1 MANVFKE
8 RVIKPLKQLLNAGLT
23 PAKMAQALSIGFVLG
38 ITPILG
44 ISSLLAL
51 LIAAML
57 RLNQVAIQVANWA
70 AYPAQILLFIPY
82 IRAGEWLLGM
92 ESVAISPTEIA
103 SMFNEDFYASLQ
115 TYGQSLAAG
124 FAAWVVTAIPLSVA
138 LNYPFQIILLRTLY
152 KQNP

>member
-38 ITPILG
+38 ITPLLG
-44 ISSLLAL
+44 ISSLLAV
-51 LIAAML
+51 LIAAMF

-92 ESVAISPTEIA
+92 ESIAVSPTEIA

-115 TYGQSLAAG
+115 IYGRSLAAG
-124 FAAWVVTAIPLSVA
+124 FTAWAVTAIPFSVA
-138 LNYPFQIILLRTLY
+138 LNYHFKIILLRTLY

>member
-23 PAKMAQALSIGFVLG
+23 PAKMAQALSIWFVLG
-38 ITPILG
+38 ITPLLG
-44 ISSLLAL
+44 ISSLLAV
-51 LIAAML
+51 LIAAMF
-57 RLNQVAIQVANWA
+57 RLNQVAIQVANLA

-92 ESVAISPTEIA
+92 ESIAVSPTEIA

-115 TYGQSLAAG
+115 TYG
-124 FAAWVVTAIPLSVA
+124 
-138 LNYPFQIILLRTLY
+138 R
-152 KQNP
+152 

>member
-23 PAKMAQALSIGFVLG
+23 PAKMAQALSIGVVLG
-38 ITPILG
+38 MTPLLG
-44 ISSLLAL
+44 ISSLLAV
-51 LIAAML
+51 LIAAMF

-92 ESVAISPTEIA
+92 ESVAVSPTEIA

-115 TYGQSLAAG
+115 IYGRSLAAG
-124 FAAWVVTAIPLSVA
+124 FTAWAVTAIPLSVA
-138 LNYPFQIILLRTLY
+138 LNYPFKIILLRTLY

>member
-1 MANVFKE
+1 
-8 RVIKPLKQLLNAGLT
+8 
-23 PAKMAQALSIGFVLG
+23 MAQALSIGFVLG
-38 ITPILG
+38 ITPLLG
-44 ISSLLAL
+44 ISSLLAV
-51 LIAAML
+51 LIAAMF

-92 ESVAISPTEIA
+92 ESIAVSPTEIA

-115 TYGQSLAAG
+115 IYGRSLAAG
-124 FAAWVVTAIPLSVA
+124 FTAWAVTAIPFSVA
-138 LNYPFQIILLRTLY
+138 LNYPFKIILLRTLY

>member
-23 PAKMAQALSIGFVLG
+23 PSKMAQALSIGFVLG
-38 ITPILG
+38 ITPLLG
-44 ISSLLAL
+44 ISSLLAV
-51 LIAAML
+51 LIAAMF

-92 ESVAISPTEIA
+92 ESIAVSPTEIA
-103 SMFNEDFYASLQ
+103 SMFNEDLYASLQ
-115 TYGQSLAAG
+115 IYGRSLAAG
-124 FAAWVVTAIPLSVA
+124 FTAWAVTAIPFSVA
-138 LNYPFQIILLRTLY
+138 LNYPFKIILLRTLY

>member
-1 MANVFKE
+1 MT
-8 RVIKPLKQLLNAGLT
+8 PL
-23 PAKMAQALSIGFVLG
+23 
-38 ITPILG
+38 LG
-44 ISSLLAL
+44 ISSLLAA
-51 LIAAML
+51 LIAAMF

-92 ESVAISPTEIA
+92 ESIAVSPTEIA

-115 TYGQSLAAG
+115 IYGRSLAAG
-124 FAAWVVTAIPLSVA
+124 FTAWAVTAIPFSVA
-138 LNYPFQIILLRTLY
+138 LNYPFKIILLRTLY

>member
-1 MANVFKE
+1 
-8 RVIKPLKQLLNAGLT
+8 
-23 PAKMAQALSIGFVLG
+23 
-38 ITPILG
+38 
-44 ISSLLAL
+44 
-51 LIAAML
+51 ML

-138 LNYPFQIILLRTLY
+138 LNYPFQVILLRTLY
-152 KQNP
+152 KQKP

>member
-23 PAKMAQALSIGFVLG
+23 PAKMTQALSIGFVLG
-38 ITPILG
+38 ITPLLG
-44 ISSLLAL
+44 ISSLLAV
-51 LIAAML
+51 LIAAMF

-92 ESVAISPTEIA
+92 ESIAVSPTEIA

-115 TYGQSLAAG
+115 IYGRSLAAG
-124 FAAWVVTAIPLSVA
+124 FTAWAVTAIPFSVA
-138 LNYPFQIILLRTLY
+138 LNYPFKIILLRTLY

>member
-1 MANVFKE
+1 
-8 RVIKPLKQLLNAGLT
+8 
-23 PAKMAQALSIGFVLG
+23 MAQALSIGFVLG
-38 ITPILG
+38 MTPLLG
-44 ISSLLAL
+44 ISSLLAV
-51 LIAAML
+51 LIAAMF

-92 ESVAISPTEIA
+92 ESVAVSPTEIA

-115 TYGQSLAAG
+115 IYGRSLAAG
-124 FAAWVVTAIPLSVA
+124 FTAWAVTAIPLSVA
-138 LNYPFQIILLRTLY
+138 LNYPFKIILLRTLY

>member
-23 PAKMAQALSIGFVLG
+23 PTKMAQALSIGFVLG
-38 ITPILG
+38 MTPLLG
-44 ISSLLAL
+44 ISSLLAV
-51 LIAAML
+51 LIAAMF

-92 ESVAISPTEIA
+92 ESIAVSPTEIA

-115 TYGQSLAAG
+115 IYGRSLAAG
-124 FAAWVVTAIPLSVA
+124 FTAWAVTAIPLSVA
-138 LNYPFQIILLRTLY
+138 LNYPFKIILLRTLY